1 MEAEVGTCKK
11 DLVMGRDRTS
21 GYVEMRNWIIF
32 CKASHLDLTNSPS
45 RSTFECDCEEG
56 EWRWRREEEGKQEH
70 TEGVLIVG
78 SIFGDGSWRRAS
90 SSIG

>member
-1 MEAEVGTCKK
+1 MKSEESLIEWRQHEVGTCKK

-45 RSTFECDCEEG
+45 RSTFECDCG
-56 EWRWRREEEGKQEH
+56 G
-70 TEGVLIVG
+70 
-78 SIFGDGSWRRAS
+78 
-90 SSIG
+90 